1 MTNSEINM
9 NKAIWC
15 YAEGRVGS
23 WEAFCLDFDL
33 AVQGESFD
41 EVYNELNESISMY
54 LEYVRNLPKEEQR
67 QFLTRKVPLNLRM
80 KFILILLV
88 TTLLNSGIKKKTRS
102 RTTAGPG
109 SE

>member
-1 MTNSEINM
+1 MTVSEINM

-15 YAEGRVGS
+15 YAEGRLGS

-41 EVYNELNESISMY
+41 EVYNELNDAISMY
-54 LEYVRNLPKEEQR
+54 LEYVRGLPKEEQS
-67 QFLTRKVPLNLRM
+67 QFLTRKVPFKLRM

-88 TTLLNSGIKKKTRS
+88 TTLFKNGRDD
-102 RTTAGPG
+102 RDCAGFLIHC
-109 SE
+109 EA